1 LHVLSRFYGVEGL
14 ASSVKIK
21 LGLDRVVSVLAGTGK
36 RYVTVRDL
44 SLLLG
49 VSTKT
54 AGRLMSR
61 LEDEGF
67 VRRYSN
73 KAFKLMVTPRRF
85 NSGEL

>member
-1 LHVLSRFYGVEGL
+1 L
-14 ASSVKIK
+14 ASSVKVK
-21 LGLDRVVSVLAGTGK
+21 LGLDHVVNALVSTGK

-54 AGRLMSR
+54 AGRLMAR

-73 KAFKLMVTPRRF
+73 RAFKLVITPRRF
-85 NSGEL
+85 DSGEL

>member
-1 LHVLSRFYGVEGL
+1 M
-14 ASSVKIK
+14 ASSVKVK
-21 LGLDRVVSVLAGTGK
+21 LGLDRVVSVLASTGK
-36 RYVTVRDL
+36 RYVTAKDL

-54 AGRLMSR
+54 AGRLMAR

-73 KAFKLMVTPRRF
+73 RAFKLVITPRRF
-85 NSGEL
+85 DSGEL